1 LIQEIRQ
8 HVHHYKIKEVC
19 PTCFSSFKK
28 ILKEFAPQS
37 TLNLNL
43 QLMKTYALRAIV
55 PMVFLFT
62 LISCSSNET
71 EEIIAPKAEL
81 IQNYDYNS
89 SELQLAD
96 LINEHRVSV
105 GLNPLQL
112 INHVSY
118 KSEEH
123 NAYMIARQVVNHD
136 LFYQR
141 SENII
146 EVLGAVKVNENV
158 AYNFISPNSAL
169 NAWLNSPGHK
179 LNIEGSF
186 THFGISIREDATT
199 GKKYYTNIFVKK

>member
-1 LIQEIRQ
+1 
-8 HVHHYKIKEVC
+8 
-19 PTCFSSFKK
+19 
-28 ILKEFAPQS
+28 
-37 TLNLNL
+37 
-43 QLMKTYALRAIV
+43 MKTYALRAIV
-55 PMVFLFT
+55 PMAILFT

-71 EEIIAPKAEL
+71 EETTSPRPEL

-96 LINEHRVSV
+96 LINEHRVSL

-123 NAYMIARQVVNHD
+123 NAYMIARKVVNHD
-136 LFYQR
+136 LFPQR

-158 AYNFISPNSAL
+158 AYNFVSSSSAL

-179 LNIEGSF
+179 ENIEGNF
-186 THFGISIREDATT
+186 THFGISIRIDAET
-199 GKKYYTNIFVKK
+199 GKKYYTNIFIKK